1 MRRLALLTALLGL
14 LVVAPAMASATLPSL
29 LSAQIQKI
37 NAAPKAPPVLLPR
50 SIPLDG
56 KHLFPS
62 GGAVGTTYDIEIG
75 AVKNC
80 HDADACFVAEFAA
93 ARGGKV
99 SGKRVTVTGAS
110 SAGFFPLS
118 CGASC
123 SPPQIMFVVHG
134 VRYTIQANLKP
145 SGSSDKTVLIAAA
158 QSAIAAGP
166 R

>member
-1 MRRLALLTALLGL
+1 MRRLVLLTALLGL
-14 LVVAPAMASATLPSL
+14 LAAAPAMASATLPGL
-29 LSAQIQKI
+29 LSTQIQKI

-50 SIPLDG
+50 SMPLDG
-56 KHLFPS
+56 KHLYPN
-62 GGAVGTTYDIEIG
+62 GAAAGASYDIEIG

-80 HDADACFVAEFAA
+80 HDADACFIAEFSA

-123 SPPQIMFVVHG
+123 SPPQIMFIVHG
-134 VRYTIQANLKP
+134 VRYAIQANLKP
-145 SGSSDKTVLIAAA
+145 SGSSDRAVLIAAA
-158 QSAIAAGP
+158 EAAIAAGP